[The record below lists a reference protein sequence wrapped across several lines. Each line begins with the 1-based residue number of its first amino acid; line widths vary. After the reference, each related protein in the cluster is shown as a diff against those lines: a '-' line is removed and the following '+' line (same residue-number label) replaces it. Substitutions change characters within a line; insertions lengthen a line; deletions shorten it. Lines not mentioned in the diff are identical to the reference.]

1 MKYYN
6 PPNFSYPDEVSIV
19 NISDVEFRPV
29 NRHGLVE
36 SSGTGK
42 FVSRILGSV
51 RVPSDAGKRNLPTER
66 MSACV
71 DYASMLLRASHS
83 AEGALDVI
91 QVSNPNGPPLMTSLL
106 LQQRQFLQSCVKI
119 YCSDVNFVLFLND
132 NFVLI

>member
-1 MKYYN
+1 LKYYN